1 MKVVLDTNILMSGI
15 FFAGVPGE
23 ILSAWRQGRFEL
35 VLSPD
40 VMAEYERVAGEL
52 SEDYGGI
59 EADAML
65 ALIVSKS
72 AMMDAPPLSR
82 QICED
87 PDDDIFIA
95 CAVAGGA
102 IVIVSGD
109 KLLLKVS
116 AYQGVRVMTARQF
129 VEEFIR

>member
-1 MKVVLDTNILMSGI
+1 
-15 FFAGVPGE
+15 
-23 ILSAWRQGRFEL
+23 L

-40 VMAEYERVAGEL
+40 VLAEYERVAGEL
-52 SEDYGGI
+52 AEKYDGAD
-59 EADAML
+59 ADAML

-82 QICED
+82 QICD
-87 PDDDIFIA
+87 DLDDDKFIA

-102 IVIVSGD
+102 IAIVSGD

-129 VEEFIR
+129 VEEFLR